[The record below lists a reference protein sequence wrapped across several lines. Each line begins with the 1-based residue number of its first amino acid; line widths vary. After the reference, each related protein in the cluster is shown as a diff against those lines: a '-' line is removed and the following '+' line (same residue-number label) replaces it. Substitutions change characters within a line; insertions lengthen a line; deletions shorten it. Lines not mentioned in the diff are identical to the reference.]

1 MASTTDSPF
10 QSSPSYGLGQG
21 PSPGST
27 LAMASA
33 AGSPAASVPIMEKH
47 QHASPFRRA
56 KIVCTLG
63 PASRSPEVIGNLI
76 DEGMDVVRLNFS
88 HGTAADHAASV
99 AAVREQASKRGKA
112 IAILQDLQGPKIRV
126 GKITPGTVL
135 EAGTEFLLTTEEIVG
150 NASRAS
156 VTYEGL
162 PRDVQPGNV
171 LLLDDGLLQ
180 IEVLEVRGNEVLT
193 RVLVGGPLSNNKG
206 INLPGIKVS
215 APSMPEKDRVD
226 LIVGQQLGVDLL
238 ALSFVRCAQDIFE
251 ARAAIT
257 EARSNI
263 VGAME
268 RPPTLIIAKIEK
280 PEAVTNLAEI
290 IDAADGIMVARGD
303 LGVELGPEKV
313 PLVQKA
319 AIQMANAKA
328 KLVITATQMLES
340 MTTNARPT
348 RAEASDV
355 ANAVMDS
362 TDAVMLSAE
371 TASGKYPLL
380 AVRTMDRIIRE
391 VEQSERYH
399 RMMRQLDWPMI
410 RVTSNAV
417 AHAAVVAS
425 RLVASPVIVAIS
437 DSGGAARLLS
447 EYRPEALLVGMT
459 RSRDVY
465 HQLGAY
471 WGVLPM
477 IAPDVDSEAELIAQ
491 TLATLRERSLVKPG
505 QLIIITMAIPFR
517 SGRSTNTM
525 QIHMA

>member
-1 MASTTDSPF
+1 MAPPADRVPTSSTSL
-10 QSSPSYGLGQG
+10 SS
-21 PSPGST
+21 ST
-27 LAMASA
+27 AL
-33 AGSPAASVPIMEKH
+33 PIVPTLEKNPL
-47 QHASPFRRA
+47 ASPFRRA
-56 KIVCTLG
+56 KIVCTVG
-63 PASRSPEVIGNLI
+63 PASRSPEVLGHLM

-88 HGTAADHAASV
+88 HGTAADHAAVV
-99 AAVREQASKRGKA
+99 AAVREQAGKRGRA
-112 IAILQDLQGPKIRV
+112 VALLQDLQGPKIRV
-126 GKITPGTVL
+126 GKITPGTML
-135 EAGTEFLLTTEEIVG
+135 EAGSEFTLTTEEIVG

-156 VTYEGL
+156 ITYEGL
-162 PRDVQPGNV
+162 PRDAQAGNL

-180 IEVLEVRGNEVLT
+180 LEVLEVQGREVIT

-206 INLPGIKVS
+206 VNLPGVKVS
-215 APSMPEKDRVD
+215 TPSLSEKDLAD
-226 LIVGQQLGVDLL
+226 LVIGQQLGVDLL
-238 ALSFVRCAQDIFE
+238 ALSFVRSPSDIHSARTAINA
-251 ARAAIT
+251 ARASIP
-257 EARSNI
+257 
-263 VGAME
+263 GASS
-268 RPPTLIIAKIEK
+268 RPPTQIIAKIEK
-280 PEAVTNLAEI
+280 PEAVACLAEI

-355 ANAVMDS
+355 ANAIMDA

-380 AVRTMDRIIRE
+380 AVRTMDRIVRE

-399 RMMRQLDWPMI
+399 RQMQHLDWPMI

-425 RLVASPVIVAIS
+425 RLVEAPVIVAIS

-447 EYRPEALLVGMT
+447 EYRPEALLIGMT
-459 RSRDVY
+459 RSPEVY
-465 HQLGAY
+465 NQLAAY
-471 WGVLPM
+471 WGILPM
-477 IAPDVDSEAELIAQ
+477 MAPEADTEAALISE
-491 TLATLRERSLVKPG
+491 TLRLLRERGMAKAG
-505 QLIIITMAIPFR
+505 QMVIITMSIPFR

>member
-1 MASTTDSPF
+1 MASPADR
-10 QSSPSYGLGQG
+10 SSPSA
-21 PSPGST
+21 P
-27 LAMASA
+27 SA
-33 AGSPAASVPIMEKH
+33 APAVPALEKH
-47 QHASPFRRA
+47 ALASPFRRA
-56 KIVCTLG
+56 KIVCTVG
-63 PASRSPEVIGNLI
+63 PASRSPEVLGHLM

-88 HGTAADHAASV
+88 HGTAADHAAVV
-99 AAVREQASKRGKA
+99 AAVREQSHKRGRA
-112 IAILQDLQGPKIRV
+112 VAILQDLQGPKIRV
-126 GKITPGTVL
+126 GKMAPGTIL
-135 EAGTEFLLTTEEIVG
+135 EAGSEFVLTTEAILG
-150 NASRAS
+150 NACRACI
-156 VTYEGL
+156 TYEGL
-162 PRDVQPGNV
+162 PRDAQPGNL

-180 IEVLEVRGNEVLT
+180 LEVLEIQEREVIC

-206 INLPGIKVS
+206 VNLPGVKVS
-215 APSMPEKDRVD
+215 TPSLSDKDLAD
-226 LIVGQQLGVDLL
+226 LVTGQELGVDLL
-238 ALSFVRCAQDIFE
+238 ALSFVRSPGDVHA
-251 ARAAIT
+251 ARAAIS
-257 EARSNI
+257 EARAKI
-263 VGAME
+263 PGASS
-268 RPPTLIIAKIEK
+268 RPPTQIIAKIEK
-280 PEAVTNLAEI
+280 PEAVACLAEI

-355 ANAVMDS
+355 ANAVMDA

-399 RMMRQLDWPMI
+399 RQMRQLDWPMI

-417 AHAAVVAS
+417 AHAAVVAA
-425 RLVASPVIVAIS
+425 RLVEAPVIVAIS

-447 EYRPEALLVGMT
+447 EYRPEALLIGMT
-459 RSRDVY
+459 RSPEVY
-465 HQLGAY
+465 SQLAAY
-471 WGVLPM
+471 WGILPM
-477 IAPDVDSEAELIAQ
+477 MSPVPDAETEGPLISE
-491 TLATLRERSLVKPG
+491 TLRLLRERGMAKPG
-505 QLIIITMAIPFR
+505 QMVIITMAIPFR

>member
-1 MASTTDSPF
+1 
-10 QSSPSYGLGQG
+10 
-21 PSPGST
+21 
-27 LAMASA
+27 
-33 AGSPAASVPIMEKH
+33 
-47 QHASPFRRA
+47 
-56 KIVCTLG
+56 
-63 PASRSPEVIGNLI
+63 
-76 DEGMDVVRLNFS
+76 
-88 HGTAADHAASV
+88 
-99 AAVREQASKRGKA
+99 
-112 IAILQDLQGPKIRV
+112 
-126 GKITPGTVL
+126 
-135 EAGTEFLLTTEEIVG
+135 
-150 NASRAS
+150 
-156 VTYEGL
+156 
-162 PRDVQPGNV
+162 
-171 LLLDDGLLQ
+171 
-180 IEVLEVRGNEVLT
+180 
-193 RVLVGGPLSNNKG
+193 
-206 INLPGIKVS
+206 
-215 APSMPEKDRVD
+215 
-226 LIVGQQLGVDLL
+226 
-238 ALSFVRCAQDIFE
+238 
-251 ARAAIT
+251 
-257 EARSNI
+257 
-263 VGAME
+263 
-268 RPPTLIIAKIEK
+268 
-280 PEAVTNLAEI
+280 
-290 IDAADGIMVARGD
+290 
-303 LGVELGPEKV
+303 
-313 PLVQKA
+313 
-319 AIQMANAKA
+319 MANAKA

>member
-1 MASTTDSPF
+1 MA
-10 QSSPSYGLGQG
+10 
-21 PSPGST
+21 PSPG
-27 LAMASA
+27 LFI
-33 AGSPAASVPIMEKH
+33 PALEKH
-47 QHASPFRRA
+47 PLASPFRRA
-56 KIVCTLG
+56 KIVCTIG
-63 PASRSPEVIGNLI
+63 PASRSPEVIGHLI

-88 HGTAADHAASV
+88 HGAAADHRAVVS
-99 AAVREQASKRGKA
+99 AVRDQAAKRGRA
-112 IAILQDLQGPKIRV
+112 VALLQDLQGPKIRV

-135 EAGTEFLLTTEEIVG
+135 EAGTEFVLTTDEIVG

-156 VTYEGL
+156 ITYEGL
-162 PRDVQPGNV
+162 PRDAQAGN
-171 LLLDDGLLQ
+171 LILLDDGLLQ
-180 IEVLEVRGNEVLT
+180 LEVLEVQGHDVIT

-206 INLPGIKVS
+206 VNLPGVKIS
-215 APSMPEKDRVD
+215 TPSMSEKDHAD
-226 LIVGQQLGVDLL
+226 LIVGQELGVDLL
-238 ALSFVRCAQDIFE
+238 ALSFVRSPSDIHE
-251 ARAAIT
+251 ARTAIAA
-257 EARSNI
+257 ARANI
-263 VGAME
+263 PGAAS

-280 PEAVTNLAEI
+280 PEAVACLAEI
-290 IDAADGIMVARGD
+290 IDVADGIMVARGD
-303 LGVELGPEKV
+303 LGVEMGPEKV
-313 PLVQKA
+313 PLVQKS

-355 ANAVMDS
+355 ANAVMDA

-391 VEQSERYH
+391 VEQSQRYH
-399 RMMRQLDWPMI
+399 LQMRQLDWPMI

-425 RLVASPVIVAIS
+425 RLVEAPVIVAIS

-447 EYRPEALLVGMT
+447 EYRSEALVIGMT
-459 RSRDVY
+459 RSQQVY
-465 HQLGAY
+465 GQLAAY

-477 IAPDVDSEAELIAQ
+477 IAPEADTEGALIIE
-491 TLATLRERSLVKPG
+491 TLRILRERGIAKPG
-505 QLIIITMAIPFR
+505 QMVIITMAIPFR

>member
-1 MASTTDSPF
+1 MASP
-10 QSSPSYGLGQG
+10 
-21 PSPGST
+21 
-27 LAMASA
+27 
-33 AGSPAASVPIMEKH
+33 PAQSVPALEKH
-47 QHASPFRRA
+47 PLASPFRRC
-56 KIVCTLG
+56 KIVCTIG
-63 PASRSPEVIGNLI
+63 PASRSPEVIGHLI

-88 HGTAADHAASV
+88 HGSPADHTAV
-99 AAVREQASKRGKA
+99 VTAVREQAGKRGRA
-112 IAILQDLQGPKIRV
+112 VALLQDLQGPKIRV

-135 EAGTEFLLTTEEIVG
+135 EAGSEFVLTTEEIVG

-156 VTYEGL
+156 ITYDGL
-162 PRDVQPGNV
+162 PDDARPGNL

-180 IEVLEVRGNEVLT
+180 LEVLEIQGREVIC

-206 INLPGIKVS
+206 VNLPGVNVS
-215 APSMPEKDRVD
+215 TPSMSDKDHAD
-226 LIVGQQLGVDLL
+226 LVVGQQLGVDLL
-238 ALSFVRCAQDIFE
+238 ALSFVRSPSDIHA
-251 ARAAIT
+251 ARAAIAA
-257 EARSNI
+257 ARAKI
-263 VGAME
+263 PGASS

-280 PEAVTNLAEI
+280 PEAVACLEAI
-290 IDAADGIMVARGD
+290 IEAADGIMVARGD

-319 AIQMANAKA
+319 AIEMANARA

-355 ANAVMDS
+355 ANAVLDA
-362 TDAVMLSAE
+362 TDAVMLSGE
-371 TASGKYPLL
+371 TASGRYPLL

-391 VEQSERYH
+391 VEQSDRYH
-399 RMMRQLDWPMI
+399 KQMRLLDWPMI

-425 RLVASPVIVAIS
+425 RLVEAPAIVAIS

-447 EYRPEALLVGMT
+447 EYRSEALVVGMT
-459 RSRDVY
+459 RSKEVY
-465 HQLGAY
+465 GQLAAY

-477 IAPDVDSEAELIAQ
+477 MAPEGETESALISE
-491 TLATLRERSLVKPG
+491 TLQLLRDRGIVKSG
-505 QLIIITMAIPFR
+505 QLVIITMAIPFR

-525 QIHMA
+525 QIHVA

>member
-1 MASTTDSPF
+1 MASP
-10 QSSPSYGLGQG
+10 
-21 PSPGST
+21 
-27 LAMASA
+27 
-33 AGSPAASVPIMEKH
+33 PAQSVPALEKH
-47 QHASPFRRA
+47 PLASPFRRC
-56 KIVCTLG
+56 KIVCTIG
-63 PASRSPEVIGNLI
+63 PASRSPEVIGHLI

-88 HGTAADHAASV
+88 HGSPADHTAV
-99 AAVREQASKRGKA
+99 VTAVREQAGKRGRA
-112 IAILQDLQGPKIRV
+112 VALLQDLQGPKIRV

-135 EAGTEFLLTTEEIVG
+135 EAGSEFVLTTEEIVG

-156 VTYEGL
+156 ITYDGL
-162 PRDVQPGNV
+162 PDDARPGNL

-180 IEVLEVRGNEVLT
+180 LEVLEILGREVIC

-206 INLPGIKVS
+206 VNLPGVNVS
-215 APSMPEKDRVD
+215 TPSMSDKDHAD
-226 LIVGQQLGVDLL
+226 LVVGQQLGVDLL
-238 ALSFVRCAQDIFE
+238 ALSFVRSPSDIHA
-251 ARAAIT
+251 ARAAIAA
-257 EARSNI
+257 ARAKI
-263 VGAME
+263 PGASS

-280 PEAVTNLAEI
+280 PEAVACLEAI
-290 IDAADGIMVARGD
+290 IEAADGIMVARGD

-319 AIQMANAKA
+319 AIEMANARA

-355 ANAVMDS
+355 ANAVLDA
-362 TDAVMLSAE
+362 TDAVMLSGE
-371 TASGKYPLL
+371 TASGRYPLL

-391 VEQSERYH
+391 VEQSDRYH
-399 RMMRQLDWPMI
+399 KQMRLLDWPMI

-425 RLVASPVIVAIS
+425 RLVEAPAIVAIS

-447 EYRPEALLVGMT
+447 EYRSEALVVGMT
-459 RSRDVY
+459 RSKEVY
-465 HQLGAY
+465 GQLAAY

-477 IAPDVDSEAELIAQ
+477 MAPEGETESALISE
-491 TLATLRERSLVKPG
+491 TLQLLRDRGIVKSG
-505 QLIIITMAIPFR
+505 QLVIITMAIPFR

-525 QIHMA
+525 QIHVA